1 MSSSTIPAGA
11 QSIRTTTEPRVWLVT
26 GCSSGLGRGLA
37 ERAIA
42 AGDRVVATARSV
54 ESLQPL
60 LRLSADSLVVTALD
74 VTKPDQVRAAVAEA
88 HAAWGRID
96 VVVNN
101 AGYGLIGAVE
111 ECSDEQLAR
120 NLDTNL
126 MGPIRV
132 IRAVLPILRRQG
144 SGHLIQISAAAAI
157 SNYAGFGIYGAS
169 KSGLEGISEA
179 LRAELAPLGI
189 RVTIVQPGPFRT
201 DFISRSMERA
211 ATVIPEYGATSGR
224 FAQFLER
231 MSGRQPGDP
240 DRAAAAIVDMV
251 HQGKAPLRMALGRYA
266 VEKIRK
272 WVQTRDAE
280 ALEWSATAASA
291 DFPP

>member
-1 MSSSTIPAGA
+1 M
-11 QSIRTTTEPRVWLVT
+11 
-26 GCSSGLGRGLA
+26 
-37 ERAIA
+37 
-42 AGDRVVATARSV
+42 ATARSI

-60 LRLSADSLVVTALD
+60 LRLSADSIATIALD
-74 VTKPDQVRAAVAEA
+74 VTRPEQVRSAVAEA
-88 HAAWGRID
+88 HAVWGRID

-111 ECSDEQLAR
+111 ECSEEQMAR

-132 IRAVLPILRRQG
+132 IRAVLPILRQQG

-169 KSGLEGISEA
+169 KCGLEGVSEA
-179 LRAELAPLGI
+179 LRAELSPFGI
-189 RVTIVQPGPFRT
+189 RVTIVEPGPFRT

-211 ATVIPEYGATSGR
+211 ASVIPEYATTSGR

-240 DRAAAAIVDMV
+240 DRAAAVIVDMV
-251 HQGKAPLRMALGRYA
+251 HQGKAPLRLALGRYA

-272 WVQTRDAE
+272 MVQTRDAE

>member
-1 MSSSTIPAGA
+1 M
-11 QSIRTTTEPRVWLVT
+11 
-26 GCSSGLGRGLA
+26 
-37 ERAIA
+37 
-42 AGDRVVATARSV
+42 VATARSV

-74 VTKPDQVRAAVAEA
+74 VTKPDQVRAAVADA
-88 HAAWGRID
+88 HAAGGRIA

>member
-1 MSSSTIPAGA
+1 MI
-11 QSIRTTTEPRVWLVT
+11 T
-26 GCSSGLGRGLA
+26 GCSSGLGRSLV
-37 ERAIA
+37 ERALA
-42 AGDRVVATARSV
+42 AGDRVVATARSM

-132 IRAVLPILRRQG
+132 IRAVLPMLRRQG

-169 KSGLEGISEA
+169 KCGLEGISEA

-211 ATVIPEYGATSGR
+211 ATVIPEYASTSGR

-251 HQGKAPLRMALGRYA
+251 HQGKAPLRLALGRYA

>member
-1 MSSSTIPAGA
+1 
-11 QSIRTTTEPRVWLVT
+11 
-26 GCSSGLGRGLA
+26 
-37 ERAIA
+37 
-42 AGDRVVATARSV
+42 
-54 ESLQPL
+54 
-60 LRLSADSLVVTALD
+60 
-74 VTKPDQVRAAVAEA
+74 
-88 HAAWGRID
+88 
-96 VVVNN
+96 
-101 AGYGLIGAVE
+101 
-111 ECSDEQLAR
+111 
-120 NLDTNL
+120 
-126 MGPIRV
+126 
-132 IRAVLPILRRQG
+132 
-144 SGHLIQISAAAAI
+144 
-157 SNYAGFGIYGAS
+157 
-169 KSGLEGISEA
+169 
-179 LRAELAPLGI
+179 
-189 RVTIVQPGPFRT
+189 
-201 DFISRSMERA
+201 MERA